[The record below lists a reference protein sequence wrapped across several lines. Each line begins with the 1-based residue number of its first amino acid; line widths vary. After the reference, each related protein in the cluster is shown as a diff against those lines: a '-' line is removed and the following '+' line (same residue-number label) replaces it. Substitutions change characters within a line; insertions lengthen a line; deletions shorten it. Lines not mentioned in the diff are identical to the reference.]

1 MQQTI
6 DLFDLKETLNG
17 KDILLCFNGPLSKS
31 IIEELGTAMR
41 RYLESEAVAKNQVS
55 DVFSV
60 YIEQAQN
67 IRHYAAQ
74 RGRDATEQQLLTN
87 AIMVVMRQGETYTV
101 SSGNLVAQT
110 DVPALAGQLDR
121 LAALDPAGLRALY
134 KETLRQ
140 PRPEHAGSAGL
151 GLISMARL
159 AKRPLAYS
167 LRPVDDRFAFFSLA
181 ASL

>member
-1 MQQTI
+1 MQQTV
-6 DLFDLKETLNG
+6 DLFDLKETLNR

-41 RYLESEAVAKNQVS
+41 RYLESEAVARNQVS

-67 IRHYAAQ
+67 IRHYAAH
-74 RGRDATEQQLLTN
+74 RGRDATEQQQLSN
-87 AIMVVMRQGETYTV
+87 AIIVVMRQEDTYTV
-101 SSGNLVAQT
+101 SAGNLVSKA

-121 LAALDPAGLRALY
+121 LAGLDAAGLRALY

-140 PRPEHAGSAGL
+140 PRPGNTGTAGL

-167 LRPVDDRFAFFSLA
+167 LRPVDDHFTFFSLA

>member
-1 MQQTI
+1 MQQRV
-6 DLFDLKETLNG
+6 DLFDLKETLSS

-41 RYLESEAVAKNQVS
+41 RYLESESVAKNQVS

-67 IRHYAAQ
+67 IRHYAAL
-74 RGRDATEQQLLTN
+74 RGRDAAEQQQLMV
-87 AIMVVMRQGETYTV
+87 AIMAVMRQEDTYTV
-101 SSGNLVAQT
+101 SSGNLVTLA
-110 DVPALAGQLDR
+110 DVPALAEQLDR
-121 LAALDPAGLRALY
+121 LASLDPAGLRTLY

-140 PRPEHAGSAGL
+140 PRRENASTAGL

-159 AKRPLAYS
+159 AKTPLAYS
-167 LRPVDDRFAFFSLA
+167 FRQVNDHFAFFSLA

>member
-1 MQQTI
+1 MQRTV
-6 DLFDLKETLNG
+6 DLFDLKATLNG

-41 RYLESEAVAKNQVS
+41 RYLESESVAKNQIS

-67 IRHYAAQ
+67 IRHYAAH
-74 RGRDATEQQLLTN
+74 RGRDAGERQQLTN
-87 AIMVVMRQGETYTV
+87 AIMVVMRQEDIYTV
-101 SSGNLVAQT
+101 GSGNLVAQA
-110 DVPALAGQLDR
+110 DVPALAEQLDR
-121 LAALDPAGLRALY
+121 LTSLDPAGLRALY

-140 PRPEHAGSAGL
+140 PRRENNVTAGL

-159 AKRPLAYS
+159 TRKPLAYS
-167 LRPVDDRFAFFSLA
+167 FRRVDEHFAFFSLA
-181 ASL
+181 ACL

>member
-1 MQQTI
+1 MQQTV
-6 DLFDLKETLNG
+6 DLFDLKETLSG

-67 IRHYAAQ
+67 IRHYAAH
-74 RGRDATEQQLLTN
+74 RGRDAAEQQQLTN
-87 AIMVVMRQGETYTV
+87 AIMVVMRQEETYTV
-101 SSGNLVAQT
+101 SSGNLVAQA

-121 LAALDPAGLRALY
+121 LAGLDPAGLRALY
-134 KETLRQ
+134 KEQLRQ
-140 PRPEHAGSAGL
+140 PLRADTGTAGL

-159 AKRPLAYS
+159 AKTPLAYS
-167 LRPVDDRFAFFSLA
+167 FRPVDDRFAFFSLA